1 MIKELTTQLS
11 EAREDYNHLKADMA
25 AHDAR
30 LTAIEQHLSN
40 PGSDPTSPPVTSPM
54 DISPTES
61 PKSSPATGTANS
73 QLPIPNVTPA
83 FQSSNFDERL
93 ENIDSRYNRMERALG
108 KITNMISSFTGNS
121 SYDSV
126 DSQ

>member
-40 PGSDPTSPPVTSPM
+40 P
-54 DISPTES
+54 ES
-61 PKSSPATGTANS
+61 TPITPPAT
-73 QLPIPNVTPA
+73 IPMEISLMTTPHNTI
-83 FQSSNFDERL
+83 SEDSPVPSVPSNTTVPQQNTFDERL
-93 ENIDSRYNRMERALG
+93 INIDNRYTRMERALG
-108 KITNMISSFTGNS
+108 TITNMLSTFTGNS
-121 SYDSV
+121 VQDSLN
-126 DSQ
+126 SQ